1 MTYIVSYQKFIDSQ
15 RSVEI
20 TLPTDSETHQR
31 IGDELAT
38 VDGVTYVALPDGTTL
53 PAQPSEITVT
63 PVTLTADQKAA
74 IAAASPLVRVIN
86 DQVREAIA
94 AKYSITDELRLLRT
108 QPSADFTA
116 YNTFVEA
123 CRADGRTKK
132 SALGL

>member
-38 VDGVTYVALPDGTTL
+38 VDGVTYVALPDGAVL
-53 PAQPSEITVT
+53 PTQPSEITVT
-63 PVTLTADQKAA
+63 PATLTAELKAA
-74 IAAASPLVRVIN
+74 IASASPLVRVIN

-132 SALGL
+132 AALGL

>member
-20 TLPTDSETHQR
+20 ALPTDSETHQR

-38 VDGVTYVALPDGTTL
+38 IDGVTYVALPDGTTL
-53 PAQPSEITVT
+53 PTQPSEITVT
-63 PVTLTADQKAA
+63 PVTLTAEQKAA
-74 IAAASPLVRVIN
+74 IANASPLVRVIN
-86 DQVREAIA
+86 DQVRESIA

-123 CRADGRTKK
+123 CRSEGRVKK
-132 SALGL
+132 AALGL

>member
-1 MTYIVSYQKFIDSQ
+1 MTYIVSYQKFIDSH

-20 TLPTDSETHQR
+20 TLPVDSETNQR

-38 VDGVTYVALPDGTTL
+38 IDGVTYVAIPTGIDLPE
-53 PAQPSEITVT
+53 QPLVITVT
-63 PVTLTADQKAA
+63 PVTLTADQKIL

-86 DQVREAIA
+86 DQVKESIA
-94 AKYSITDELRLLRT
+94 AKYSITDELRLIRT

-116 YNTFVEA
+116 YDAYVES
-123 CRADGRTKK
+123 CRAVGRSKK

>member
-1 MTYIVSYQKFIDSQ
+1 
-15 RSVEI
+15 
-20 TLPTDSETHQR
+20 
-31 IGDELAT
+31 
-38 VDGVTYVALPDGTTL
+38 LPDGAVL
-53 PAQPSEITVT
+53 PTQPSEITVT
-63 PVTLTADQKAA
+63 PATLTAELKAA
-74 IAAASPLVRVIN
+74 IASASPLVRVIN

-132 SALGL
+132 AALGL